1 MRFDTIGG
9 MKVLA
14 VKGVEEYD
22 DLWAVRYTRLTAKGV
37 KQGAV
42 FLYDT
47 PEEARV
53 KYQELL
59 DILKHHDGVYI
70 GRKAKRKVKRT

>member
-1 MRFDTIGG
+1 

-14 VKGVEEYD
+14 VKDVEEYD
-22 DLWAVRYTRLTAKGV
+22 DLWAVRYTRLTRRGV

-42 FLYDT
+42 FLYHT
-47 PEEARV
+47 PEEARA

-59 DILKHHDGVYI
+59 LCQDTFAKSPSNLSVIRGV
-70 GRKAKRKVKRT
+70 R